1 MTKQNDNKPKTPEEI
16 SAYMS
21 KLGKKAAAKNKQ
33 KGSDY
38 FRWVVSHRTYKK
50 KADKEKEQ

>member
-1 MTKQNDNKPKTPEEI
+1 MTKQNDKPTKTPEEV

-38 FRWVVSHRTYKK
+38 FRWVVSHRKYKK
-50 KADKEKEQ
+50 KSDKEKEQ